1 MDVSDVVLYG
11 GLGGGGGIGGLY
23 VAYTR
28 PGWFVGVL
36 AAGLLVS
43 VFYIYQLEARLEG
56 A

>member
-11 GLGGGGGIGGLY
+11 GLGGGGGVGGLY

-28 PGWFVGVL
+28 PDWFLGIL
-36 AAGLLVS
+36 AVALLAS
-43 VFYIYQLEARLEG
+43 VFYIYRLEMWLEE